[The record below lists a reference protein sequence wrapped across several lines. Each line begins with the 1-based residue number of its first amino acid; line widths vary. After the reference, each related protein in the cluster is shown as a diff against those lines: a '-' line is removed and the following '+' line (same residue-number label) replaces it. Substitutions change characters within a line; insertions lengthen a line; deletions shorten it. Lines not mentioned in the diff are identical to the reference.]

1 MSVMKGLP
9 FMTLACARAVIAAA
23 IVFSVACGAGGTPN
37 DAPRNTAPDDD
48 ASRNDAA
55 SAIPIALTASADA
68 WNNADLAGHIRPYA
82 DSATFMGGNG
92 PIQGRERVGESLA
105 KSFWRDGKPKQRLSF
120 DQITVRPLG
129 DRHALVTGHFLLSGG
144 GEADRQ
150 GWFSLT
156 WEKSAA
162 GWQIVHDHSS

>member
-1 MSVMKGLP
+1 MTKSRLRLASVAVVASFLVNV
-9 FMTLACARAVIAAA
+9 LAC
-23 IVFSVACGAGGTPN
+23 SPGPN
-37 DAPRNTAPDDD
+37 DPRPGVVND
-48 ASRNDAA
+48 ASTAIPRALSA
-55 SAIPIALTASADA
+55 SAEA
-68 WNNADLAGHIRPYA
+68 WNKANLAGHIRPYA
-82 DSATFMGGNG
+82 DTATFMGGNG

-105 KSFWRDGKPKQRLSF
+105 RSFWRDGKPKQRLSF

-144 GEADRQ
+144 GEADRS

-156 WEKSAA
+156 WEKSEA

>member
-1 MSVMKGLP
+1 MHFRAAYTELLLMTSV
-9 FMTLACARAVIAAA
+9 CARTLLAACIA
-23 IVFSVACGAGGTPN
+23 FTVACGPG
-37 DAPRNTAPDDD
+37 
-48 ASRNDAA
+48 ASQNDAA
-55 SAIPIALTASADA
+55 TAIPIALTASADA

-82 DSATFMGGNG
+82 DAATFMGGNG

-105 KSFWRDGKPKQRLSF
+105 KSFWREGKPKQRLSF

-129 DRHALVTGHFLLSGG
+129 ATHALVTGHFLLSGG
-144 GEADRQ
+144 GEMDRS

>member
-1 MSVMKGLP
+1 MHFCAAYTELLL
-9 FMTLACARAVIAAA
+9 MTAVCARTLLAACIALT
-23 IVFSVACGAGGTPN
+23 VACGPG
-37 DAPRNTAPDDD
+37 
-48 ASRNDAA
+48 ASQNDAA
-55 SAIPIALTASADA
+55 MAIPIALTASADA

-82 DSATFMGGNG
+82 DAATFMGGNG
-92 PIQGRERVGESLA
+92 PIQGRDRVGESLA
-105 KSFWRDGKPKQRLSF
+105 RSFWHDGKPKQRLSF

-129 DRHALVTGHFLLSGG
+129 ESHALVTGHFLLSGG
-144 GEADRQ
+144 GEADRS